1 MLRPLPPTQFATSN
15 NKNENEVVLTRDT
28 SRDNNDIRAGER
40 LLHAIVG
47 GEETLNA
54 GNSRDVGEVGGDTG
68 SVDDIVEGEV
78 VDERARLEEEGQW
91 LSDAAGGTCYDCVV
105 DTLVSI
111 VFPVFWTRNA
121 VGGVMDVAYRPSYCL
136 MWLFGWW

>member
-1 MLRPLPPTQFATSN
+1 M
-15 NKNENEVVLTRDT
+15 
-28 SRDNNDIRAGER
+28 
-40 LLHAIVG
+40 
-47 GEETLNA
+47 
-54 GNSRDVGEVGGDTG
+54 GEVGGDTG

-91 LSDAAGGTCYDCVV
+91 LSDTTGGTCYDCVV

-121 VGGVMDVAYRPSYCL
+121 MLEG
-136 MWLFGWW
+136 